1 MYLEKIDDRR
11 INEIS
16 KNDLIDDIELNNDI
30 LIRKVLLG
38 EKNFIFVKEDQFVVF
53 YGFGK
58 ILDIAN
64 EKGLYE
70 VKEGESK
77 KDLSSW
83 NFIIQKA
90 EDESNGVLFVNVSE
104 IKNNKF
110 YMKNLINYTDW
121 TYEEEPF
128 ESKIR
133 VQGVFNFKIIKP
145 ENFIKIVIG
154 LRDHYSKP
162 ELLEQ
167 IRVFI
172 LKSIEEGIK
181 ELSEIHKVDIKTLVN
196 NIHEL
201 KIKVNQ
207 NFYDEKLL
215 SKGIKLTF
223 FDIDKFELDE
233 ETKKMLE
240 IEEKYNNN

>member
-1 MYLEKIDDRR
+1 MIKPLSDRVLIKMLEA
-11 INEIS
+11 E
-16 KNDLIDDIELNNDI
+16 E
-30 LIRKVLLG
+30 
-38 EKNFIFVKEDQFVVF
+38 
-53 YGFGK
+53 
-58 ILDIAN
+58 
-64 EKGLYE
+64 
-70 VKEGESK
+70 ESY
-77 KDLSSW
+77 
-83 NFIIQKA
+83 
-90 EDESNGVLFVNVSE
+90 GVLFVNVSE

-133 VQGVFNFKIIKP
+133 VQGIFNFRIIKP

-233 ETKKMLE
+233 DTKKMLE

>member
-1 MYLEKIDDRR
+1 MYLEKIDDER
-11 INEIS
+11 INEVS
-16 KNDLIDDIELNNDI
+16 KKDVIDEIELNNDI

-38 EKNFIFVKEDQFVVF
+38 NKKFIFVKENQFVVF

-58 ILDIAN
+58 ILDIAD

-70 VKEGESK
+70 VKKGESK
-77 KDLSSW
+77 NDLSSW

-133 VQGVFNFKIIKP
+133 VQGIFNFKIIKP

-181 ELSEIHKVDIKTLVN
+181 ELS
-196 NIHEL
+196 
-201 KIKVNQ
+201 
-207 NFYDEKLL
+207 FY
-215 SKGIKLTF
+215 
-223 FDIDKFELDE
+223 
-233 ETKKMLE
+233 
-240 IEEKYNNN
+240 